1 MVFVEP
7 NAGWQLCKKSLEVG
21 TAESKGASEAGVQDG
36 VWPKQRECVSQ
47 ETGGGSH
54 GLWTEPARNEAD
66 RKRRVGW
73 AVGNCVDM
81 GQMKQE

>member
-36 VWPKQRECVSQ
+36 V
-47 ETGGGSH
+47 
-54 GLWTEPARNEAD
+54 
-66 RKRRVGW
+66 
-73 AVGNCVDM
+73 
-81 GQMKQE
+81 